1 MKPAADSEAVE
12 AVPAMA
18 DETMAEETTV
28 EEVSAEDVTNA
39 KAVAAS
45 AVKLQSLFSVIE
57 AAYLT
62 MTNPTSPAD
71 DILFLPILYLY
82 TAKSTES
89 SPLLQA
95 FA

>member
-1 MKPAADSEAVE
+1 MKLAADSEAVE

-18 DETMAEETTV
+18 DETMAEETTD

-62 MTNPTSPAD
+62 MTNHTSPD